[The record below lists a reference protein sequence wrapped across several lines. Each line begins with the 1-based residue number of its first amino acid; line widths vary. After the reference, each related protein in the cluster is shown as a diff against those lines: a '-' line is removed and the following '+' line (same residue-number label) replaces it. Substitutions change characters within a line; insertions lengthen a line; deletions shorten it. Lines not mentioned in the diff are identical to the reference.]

1 MELGRLERARGSNL
15 ALDKHVGGRL
25 HSDKEVEMELHSLFT
40 LLKLMSPMVWICI
53 GSLILAGVLIKVL
66 VLSALDD

>member
-1 MELGRLERARGSNL
+1 
-15 ALDKHVGGRL
+15 
-25 HSDKEVEMELHSLFT
+25 MELHSLFA

-53 GSLILAGVLIKVL
+53 GSIILAGVLIKVL